1 MECFMGRIA
10 EFTDENIINAGL
22 SLQKN
27 NKPVSPF
34 SIRNKIG
41 GGSSERIK
49 EVWNIYLKAQP
60 ELMESD
66 DIAVEL
72 PTEIQ
77 ENLDRNIKH
86 AIKNI
91 ENITAN
97 NFKVAQEIAEKR
109 VSSTINE
116 YKVKVDDFEE
126 SEQQASIALEN
137 CDLKITILNDELDL
151 EKQRNE
157 ELVAENA
164 KLEGVLSSTND
175 SVAKLEIKSVE
186 LNKLILEHGKLIGKY
201 ELLEHQMKKN

>member
-1 MECFMGRIA
+1 
-10 EFTDENIINAGL
+10 
-22 SLQKN
+22 
-27 NKPVSPF
+27 
-34 SIRNKIG
+34 
-41 GGSSERIK
+41 
-49 EVWNIYLKAQP
+49 VWNIYLKAQP

-91 ENITAN
+91 EDITTN

-109 VSSTINE
+109 ISSTINE

-137 CDLKITILNDELDL
+137 CDLKITELNDELDL

-164 KLEGVLSSTND
+164 KLEGVLSF
-175 SVAKLEIKSVE
+175 
-186 LNKLILEHGKLIGKY
+186 
-201 ELLEHQMKKN
+201 

>member
-1 MECFMGRIA
+1 MECVVGRIA

-34 SIRNKIG
+34 SIRNKMG

-49 EVWNIYLKAQP
+49 EVWNIYLKEQP
-60 ELMESD
+60 ELIESD
-66 DIAVEL
+66 DIAVDL
-72 PTEIQ
+72 PVEIQ
-77 ENLDRNIKH
+77 VNLERNIKH

-91 ENITAN
+91 EDITIN
-97 NFKVAQEIAEKR
+97 NFKVAQEVAEKR
-109 VSSTINE
+109 ASSTIHE
-116 YKVKVDDFEE
+116 YKVKIDDFEE
-126 SEQQASIALEN
+126 SEQQANIALEN
-137 CDLKITILNDELDL
+137 CDLKITELHDELDL
-151 EKQRNE
+151 LKQQNE

-164 KLEGVLSSTND
+164 KVEGVLSSTNN
-175 SVAKLEIKSVE
+175 SIAKLEIKSVE